1 MSSNS
6 TFKIFGVPVEGTS
19 LTETVERAVNGR
31 ARWIVTA
38 NPEILLEAR
47 RASSYRDVLTKA
59 DLRIADGIGLTMIAA
74 LKGHQLTRVTGV
86 ELAEKILDESAARGW
101 TVAFIGGGKGIA
113 QQAFD
118 AQKKRLPTLKGLVF
132 EGGNVST
139 DGTGD
144 DVNEEIIQQ
153 LIQTAPDVL
162 FVAFGHP
169 KQEKWVAKQ
178 LPSLPSVKIA
188 MGIGGTFDY
197 WSGAVRRAPS
207 WMRSIGL
214 EWLFR
219 LFIEP
224 KRWKRIVNAVVIYP
238 ILSLIDRS

>member
-6 TFKIFGVPVEGTS
+6 TFKSFGVPIEGTS

-47 RASSYRDVLTKA
+47 RDPSYRDILNKA

-74 LKGHQLTRVTGV
+74 LKGHHLTRVTGV
-86 ELAEKILDESAARGW
+86 ELAEKILDESGARGW

-118 AQKKRLPTLKGLVF
+118 AQKKRLSSLKGLVF
-132 EGGNVST
+132 DGGNVST

-197 WSGAVRRAPS
+197 WSGTVRRAPS